1 MASFIPPPSFTPKI
15 PQQNHDVFLSF
26 RGEDTR
32 YTFTSHLYAALTRNQ
47 VKTYIDNELERG
59 DEISPSLLKA
69 INDAKL
75 SVIIFSENYASSRW
89 CLEELVKI
97 LECKKNDGQILV
109 PIFYHVNPTNV
120 RNQTGSYAIALAE
133 HEKRRDMNKVQTW
146 RLALAEAANFSGWD
160 CLGTR
165 NESELVEQIAM
176 DILQK
181 LDSITSG
188 GLERRI
194 NTYKQIAQ
202 QKLEKSLRTGNL
214 VDMEELITTLYQLAE
229 LKLEKAK
236 STDDSTVWGD
246 VLATYERIMQL
257 KQDKWM
263 RTFNTKDLEDLKATR
278 NHVLYIQREQSNR
291 KMGFRGI

>member
-1 MASFIPPPSFTPKI
+1 
-15 PQQNHDVFLSF
+15 
-26 RGEDTR
+26 
-32 YTFTSHLYAALTRNQ
+32 
-47 VKTYIDNELERG
+47 
-59 DEISPSLLKA
+59 
-69 INDAKL
+69 
-75 SVIIFSENYASSRW
+75 
-89 CLEELVKI
+89 
-97 LECKKNDGQILV
+97 
-109 PIFYHVNPTNV
+109 
-120 RNQTGSYAIALAE
+120 
-133 HEKRRDMNKVQTW
+133 MNKVQTW

-202 QKLEKSLRTGNL
+202 QKLEKSLRT
-214 VDMEELITTLYQLAE
+214 
-229 LKLEKAK
+229 
-236 STDDSTVWGD
+236 DDSSDWSD
-246 VLATYERIMQL
+246 VLATYQRIMQL

-263 RTFNTKDLEDLKATR
+263 RTLNTKDLEDLKAAS

-291 KMGFRGI
+291 SMGFRGI

>member
-32 YTFTSHLYAALTRNQ
+32 NTFTSHLYAALTRNQ

-89 CLEELVKI
+89 CLDELVKI

-165 NESELVEQIAM
+165 
-176 DILQK
+176 
-181 LDSITSG
+181 
-188 GLERRI
+188 
-194 NTYKQIAQ
+194 
-202 QKLEKSLRTGNL
+202 
-214 VDMEELITTLYQLAE
+214 
-229 LKLEKAK
+229 
-236 STDDSTVWGD
+236 
-246 VLATYERIMQL
+246 
-257 KQDKWM
+257 
-263 RTFNTKDLEDLKATR
+263 
-278 NHVLYIQREQSNR
+278 
-291 KMGFRGI
+291 